1 MINEK
6 VETISK
12 MYCSS
17 LVYTSFLLNT
27 IYGFSQDNI
36 KDYILGDELLDTASL
51 LFSSNILF
59 TVNENLITA
68 YPNNIVLSNILD
80 DELNKSLIK
89 LFDYKNGIYYYNNK
103 EVADGPKTIFKIRN
117 KLAHGEYII
126 SKNKVTIIDENNYLT
141 FEINKINKLVYES
154 LHNTIFQNKSNR
166 YETDLVFTKHIVS
179 NRKAPFRTL
188 EQVEKY
194 IKSHKVLN
202 ATIEGINNY
211 NITTEDKMELNKIVN
226 NFVNKDN
233 FKEFKNYQK
242 NHPNILLTYNLN
254 DINIASSKLANNILQ
269 MTKDE
274 TSYFEMTKYITD
286 SISKNLSDDK
296 SVIIASSLNNLVII
310 DSIKKTKSYD
320 INVLK
325 DYIVNNYY
333 DMAIDTDTIL
343 SSLIT
348 MFNSLFMYGLTDM
361 FDNIDNLF
369 IPDDKLNFD
378 LLDLSIFNGC
388 YYTMSVGNIKEKQN
402 VYNSL
407 VKSIEKKKIAIVK
420 RKEQLDNMV
429 TKVNKEKY
437 EEEKIKF
444 NNMLIEYRK
453 TINEKNTLK
462 KELDYF
468 NNNKKYFE
476 NKAIITGI
484 RNSIAHGNYKI
495 ELSEKIGDTMITFD
509 DIYLGK
515 TTFHAEVYLVDFY
528 NFIYNNQQIVVNYL
542 ESLKGKHL

>member
-1 MINEK
+1 MNGYK
-6 VETISK
+6 
-12 MYCSS
+12 
-17 LVYTSFLLNT
+17 
-27 IYGFSQDNI
+27 
-36 KDYILGDELLDTASL
+36 
-51 LFSSNILF
+51 
-59 TVNENLITA
+59 IT
-68 YPNNIVLSNILD
+68 
-80 DELNKSLIK
+80 K
-89 LFDYKNGIYYYNNK
+89 
-103 EVADGPKTIFKIRN
+103 
-117 KLAHGEYII
+117 
-126 SKNKVTIIDENNYLT
+126 
-141 FEINKINKLVYES
+141 
-154 LHNTIFQNKSNR
+154 
-166 YETDLVFTKHIVS
+166 
-179 NRKAPFRTL
+179 
-188 EQVEKY
+188 
-194 IKSHKVLN
+194 
-202 ATIEGINNY
+202 
-211 NITTEDKMELNKIVN
+211 EDKMELDNIVN

-242 NHPNILLTYNLN
+242 SHPNIILTYNLN
-254 DINIASSKLANNILQ
+254 DVNIDSSKLANNILQ

-296 SVIIASSLNNLVII
+296 SIIISSSLNNLVII

-333 DMAIDTDTIL
+333 DMAIDTDTVL
-343 SSLIT
+343 SSIIT

-361 FDNIDNLF
+361 FDNVDNLF
-369 IPDDKLNFD
+369 IPDDKLSFD

-429 TKVNKEKY
+429 TKVSKEKY

-444 NNMLIEYRK
+444 NNILIEYRK

-495 ELSEKIGDTMITFD
+495 KLSEKIGDTMITFD

-528 NFIYNNQQIVVNYL
+528 NFIYNNQQIVVDYL
-542 ESLKGKHL
+542 ESLKGKQL